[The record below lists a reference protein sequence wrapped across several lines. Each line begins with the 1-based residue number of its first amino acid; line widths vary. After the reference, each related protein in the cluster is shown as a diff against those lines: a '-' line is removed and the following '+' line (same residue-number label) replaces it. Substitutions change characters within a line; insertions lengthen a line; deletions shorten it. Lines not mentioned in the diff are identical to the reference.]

1 MAENIGPGP
10 PDEEAKAALER
21 IEKLVP
27 LAKDIVLVLVKTLR
41 AAGMYL
47 PNNPVY
53 KKFHEELSSKF
64 AVFFEEEDSLSFRV
78 RRFEL
83 EFMGRQVYHNPD
95 REANIALM
103 FFKDGVREV
112 SFHKGVDD
120 AEIKGFI
127 DILKRD
133 TSEYALDDDLV
144 TLMWEGDFG
153 HITYTV
159 VDDVTMEETSEE
171 EALLSFG
178 GEEPEALRQIDAL
191 RAAAAAA
198 APAPAPT
205 VSGAGS
211 PGWPVRTGPAGE
223 APGAVGAGHAVYD
236 YDSIRGTYNAPGDM
250 EFLTELTDIFYEILI
265 TETDMERFGTVSESL
280 TRALDIFVSRGDLA
294 LATILVM
301 KVQELKASGSLSE
314 ASAETIDKVLDRAS
328 SGALIGKVGEFIEQT
343 GQDSL
348 ESAGSYLLQLD
359 ERAAGPLVGLL
370 ETLSGRASRRTV
382 CDILTSICNGSGRC
396 LTPFIRHKY
405 WYVARNIAMVLG
417 KVGDAESVRQLG
429 LLLKHEDARV
439 RKEAIGALAAIG
451 AVSVELVAGAFED
464 KDKKNRVAAARA
476 LAELDPAR
484 AFHMLSSAAAGK
496 LFSDREFGEKKEILE
511 LLGQTG
517 GERSVPILSGI
528 FAKTGLFRNARR
540 DELRAAAAYGLAAAG
555 TDEAARLLGSESAS
569 KDKALRA
576 ACAEGLK
583 RIDRRRG

>member
-1 MAENIGPGP
+1 MAEIIGPGP
-10 PDEEAKAALER
+10 PDEEAQAAQER
-21 IEKLVP
+21 VEKLVP
-27 LAKDIVLVLVKTLR
+27 FAKDIVLVLVKTLK
-41 AAGMYL
+41 AVGMYL

-53 KKFHEELSSKF
+53 KKFHEELSARF
-64 AVFFEEEDSLSFRV
+64 AAYFEEEELLSLRV

-120 AEIKGFI
+120 GEIKGFI

-144 TLMWEGDFG
+144 TLMWEGDFE

-159 VDDVTMEETSEE
+159 VEDMTTEEASEE
-171 EALLSFG
+171 ESLLSFG

-198 APAPAPT
+198 APAHGQGPPGEIPQEAA
-205 VSGAGS
+205 AGDTAS
-211 PGWPVRTGPAGE
+211 SA
-223 APGAVGAGHAVYD
+223 AYD
-236 YDSIRGTYNAPGDM
+236 YESIRGTYNAPGDM
-250 EFLTELTDIFYEILI
+250 EFLTELTDIFYEMLI
-265 TETDMERFGTVSESL
+265 TEADMERFRTVSESL

-301 KVQELKASGSLSE
+301 KVQELKASGALSDG
-314 ASAETIDKVLDRAS
+314 SAEIIDGVIDRAS
-328 SGALIGKVGEFIEQT
+328 SPALIGKVGTFIEQT

-370 ETLSGRASRRTV
+370 ETLSARASRRTV
-382 CDILTSICNGSGRC
+382 CEILTSICKGSCRS
-396 LTPFIRHKY
+396 LTPYIRHKH
-405 WYVARNIAMVLG
+405 WFVARNIAMVLG
-417 KVGDAESVRQLG
+417 KVGDTESVRQLG
-429 LLLKHEDARV
+429 SLLKHEDARV

-451 AVSVELVAGAFED
+451 AGAVDLVASALED
-464 KDKKNRVAAARA
+464 QDRKNRMAAARA

-484 AFHMLSSAAAGK
+484 AFHMLCAVASDK
-496 LFSDREFGEKKEILE
+496 PFSDREFTEKKEMLE
-511 LLGQTG
+511 LVGQTG
-517 GERSVPILSGI
+517 GELALPLLSGI
-528 FAKTGLFRNARR
+528 FGKKGFFNNAAR

-555 TDEAARLLGSESAS
+555 TDEAARLLGSESGS
-569 KDKALRA
+569 KVKLLSA

-583 RIDRRRG
+583 RIARRRG